1 MKNKRLTAAMA
12 AVIAGAALASAGAHA
27 QTTPLQVWQPP
38 QRVEMDPAKRLPTTP
53 PAPTTR
59 AASQPMAQPQPVGG
73 YSQPMAQQETV
84 DASAQPYPTAAPAPV
99 GDEAGRG
106 GFFLGVQGGKGWVY
120 DEVDQTALAVTAGYR
135 WQAGAVTLV
144 GVEVASGRLDD
155 ADDAGLRYDGVDYA
169 SVGVN
174 ARFNFGRGN
183 PVYGLVRAGYWA
195 ADDNGSGDRLDGGY
209 FGAGLGV
216 DFNRRFNMSLV
227 YTNHV
232 YFNDYSWNDDG
243 LYYDI
248 NRAETLMVGAEVR
261 F

>member
-1 MKNKRLTAAMA
+1 MKNTRLTAAMA
-12 AVIAGAALASAGAHA
+12 AVIAGAAVASAVAHA
-27 QTTPLQVWQPP
+27 QTTPIQVWQPP
-38 QRVEMDPAKRLPTTP
+38 QRVEMDPAKRVPTTP
-53 PAPTTR
+53 PAPSTQAR
-59 AASQPMAQPQPVGG
+59 SQPMAQPEAVGV
-73 YSQPMAQQETV
+73 P
-84 DASAQPYPTAAPAPV
+84 AQPYAVAAPAPV
-99 GDEAGRG
+99 RDEADRG
-106 GFFLGVQGGKGWVY
+106 GFFLGVQGGRGWVY
-120 DEVDQTALAVTAGYR
+120 EDVDQSALAVNAGYR

-144 GVEVASGRLDD
+144 GVEVAAGRLDD
-155 ADDAGLRYDGVDYA
+155 AQHAGRRYDEVDYA

-216 DFNRRFNMSLV
+216 DFNRHFNMSLV

-232 YFNDYSWNDDG
+232 YFNDYYWSNDG

-248 NRAETLMVGAEVR
+248 NRADTLMLGAEVR